1 VKKLITENK
10 WKKYLVNRAS
20 YQKTKNTK
28 KKKVHFYIRKLA
40 LYEKLHD
47 YEDKKAQRTFT
58 VLPAP
63 TNFSFIDNTDNV
75 LEYLKTSEKHF
86 RQKRGVTFDKSNV
99 DILTSDAIAL
109 FSAFLSGK
117 EKFRGNSPK
126 KENLKQLFEES
137 GFYNHVRAQRKY
149 KNKENKEGNLLHK
162 ESNNIVSPDVAAEAV
177 IKGIKHTGLTL
188 SKDSDPVYNTLI
200 ECMQNTNN
208 HASGPTRYGNC
219 NWWLYVYNDP
229 VENITKYSFVDLGVG
244 IFASLVA
251 KGFVKKF
258 FKTISA
264 LPNIKLVDDFLNGKI
279 VSREE
284 KDNEIRGKG
293 IVQIIE
299 YAKSDYFKRFYIIA
313 NDIKINVKTDERWQ
327 LNSNMNGT
335 FLYWEL
341 QNNKLNGN

>member
-1 VKKLITENK
+1 MKKFITVNK
-10 WKKYLVNRAS
+10 WKKHLVSRSNNEKA
-20 YQKTKNTK
+20 
-28 KKKVHFYIRKLA
+28 KKVKKRRIHIYKRKVA
-40 LYEKLHD
+40 LHEKLYT
-47 YEDKKAQRTFT
+47 YEDKKVQKTFIR
-58 VLPAP
+58 LPAP
-63 TNFSFIDNTDNV
+63 VDFTFIDNTDNV
-75 LEYLKTSEKHF
+75 LEYLRTSEKHF
-86 RQKRGVTFDKSNV
+86 KQNRGVIFDKSDVNV
-99 DILTSDAIAL
+99 LTSDTIAL

-117 EKFRGNSPK
+117 QKFRGNSPK

-149 KNKENKEGNLLHK
+149 KDKENKEGNLLHK
-162 ESNNIVSPDVAAEAV
+162 ESNNIVSPDVAGEAV
-177 IKGIKHTGLTL
+177 IKGIKHTGLNLT
-188 SKDSDPVYNTLI
+188 KDSDPVYNTLI

-208 HASGPTRYGNC
+208 HASGPSRYGNC

-229 VENITKYSFVDLGVG
+229 TENITKYSFVDLGVG
-244 IFASLVA
+244 IFTSLVA
-251 KGFVKKF
+251 KGFVRKF
-258 FKTISA
+258 FKTLTV
-264 LPNIKLVDDFLNGKI
+264 LPNIKLVDDFLNGNI

-327 LNSNMNGT
+327 LNNNMDGT

-341 QNNKLNGN
+341 QNSKKNGN